1 MLESLMQ
8 SNGILIA
15 ISGLLIVFTGLVLIA
30 LIIHLFNIT
39 FKYLHH
45 EKNLTASPK
54 QTYPTRTLDPA
65 NLADEELI
73 AITIAIECY
82 RRIHFE
88 PLQSAITFRQGEQ
101 QSVWKSG
108 RRPGVF
114 RR

>member
-1 MLESLMQ
+1 MQ

-30 LIIHLFNIT
+30 LIIFLFNIT

-45 EKNLTASPK
+45 EKNLPASPK
-54 QTYPTRTLDPA
+54 LTSTTRMPETEILS
-65 NLADEELI
+65 NEELI
-73 AITIAIECY
+73 AISIAIECY

-88 PLQSAITFRQGEQ
+88 PLQSAITFRRGEQ

-108 RRPGVF
+108 QRPGVF